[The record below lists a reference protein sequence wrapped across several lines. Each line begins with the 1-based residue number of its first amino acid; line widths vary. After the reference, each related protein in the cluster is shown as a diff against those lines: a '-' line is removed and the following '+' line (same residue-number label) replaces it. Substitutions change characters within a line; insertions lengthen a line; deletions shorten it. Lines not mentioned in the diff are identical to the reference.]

1 MSAVIKRFF
10 FIVKNCNPTDSMAD
24 KKNFFEEKIKEAT
37 PKGMVISPT
46 VPLQHWCQC

>member
-10 FIVKNCNPTDSMAD
+10 FIVKNCNATDSMAD

-37 PKGMVISPT
+37 PKGMVISPAGGH
-46 VPLQHWCQC
+46 LHWC